1 MGRQP
6 PKHGLGSPVTPG
18 GSNHLGLLSQ
28 VFATSAIPFAA
39 VYSNGQIMAY
49 NPAFC
54 RLSAYAAGQ
63 VEGLNFVT
71 DLTPAP
77 WREPQRQVME
87 RLLATGQPQ
96 QFQMELKRQDG
107 RLVPVEMF
115 LHRLPAQDGRPQCFW
130 AFISDISGRRA
141 TEEAL
146 RENEARYRAM
156 LEAFDGYIYVCSQDY
171 RVEFMNQR
179 LIERT
184 GRDATGEPCYQALH
198 DRQDICPW
206 CVNERVF
213 KGEAVRWEVQ
223 SPKDNRWWYV
233 VNTPIHHA
241 DGSLSKQ
248 AMIQDIT
255 ARKQAEEGLKQSE
268 EKYRSLFNNAEI
280 GMYRIRLDGSEILD
294 INDKFAAIV
303 GRTREELLGSPSTD
317 LWVDAQERREFV
329 RLVEAEGHATDFEF
343 RMRNKQGQVRWCL
356 TSLRLDRQQGII
368 EGSTQ
373 DITERKLAEEALR
386 ESENK
391 FRTLTETTA
400 SAIFIIQDG
409 AYRYVNPAFC
419 QLTGYQPQEVDSLT
433 FWQVVHPDHQELVK
447 QRHYARLQGEAP
459 PARYEFMIVR
469 QDGQTRWVDFSAGF
483 MEYQGRPAILGTCF
497 DITDRKQALEDLRNS
512 RRRLADIIAFLP
524 DPTFAVDR
532 QGVIIAWNRALE
544 ELTGVPAADMLGQG
558 DHAASLPFYGVRRP
572 VLVDLAMYWDAQTA
586 LRYPFVQRDHNTFLT
601 EVEVPSLPRGPV
613 TLWAKASPLFDA
625 QGQMVGAIESV
636 RDITPRQRLEAEL
649 REVAEKRQA
658 LVNSLPLGVISVDA
672 DFRVTELN
680 AHGEQILGL
689 SQAEALGRPCW
700 EILQG
705 NACPTGC
712 PIKSALGQG
721 QGVGPIET
729 SVVSR
734 QRGRIPVRLTA
745 ARLLD
750 ASGRVMGGV
759 EVFQDI
765 SELKSLERERAN
777 IVSMFAHDM
786 KSPLVS
792 IQGFALRLLGEPV
805 KSSPERRDK
814 YLDIIRKEAGKLEA
828 LVNDFLDFSRLE
840 IGSLSLN
847 FSATDLDKEFL
858 ELFELFQ
865 ERFAQAGIRLVMDSW
880 EKLPVIQADAPRLRR
895 VFTNLLE
902 NALKYSEAGSTVS
915 LEAQETGDEIL
926 LRVRDQGIGIPAE
939 ELPYIF
945 DVFYRGRD
953 RAKRAGHGLGLAGV
967 EAIVKG
973 HGGRVTVS
981 SQVGQGS
988 VFTVALPKEPP
999 G

>member
-6 PKHGLGSPVTPG
+6 QEHGPG
-18 GSNHLGLLSQ
+18 PPQAPASANHLDLLSQ
-28 VFATSAIPFAA
+28 VLATSAVPFAA
-39 VYSNGQIMAY
+39 TYSDGRIMAY

-54 RLSAYAAGQ
+54 QLSGYGADR
-63 VEGLNFVT
+63 VEGLNFAT

-77 WREPQRQVME
+77 WREPQRQVLA
-87 RLLATGQPQ
+87 RLLASGQPQ
-96 QFQMELKRQDG
+96 QFQMELLRQDG
-107 RLVPVEMF
+107 RLVPVEMY
-115 LHRLPAQDGRPQCFW
+115 LHRLPAQGGRPPCFW
-130 AFISDISGRRA
+130 SFINDISRRRA

-146 RENEARYRAM
+146 RENEVRYRAM
-156 LEAFDGYIYVCSQDY
+156 VEAFDGYIYVCSQDY

-179 LIERT
+179 MIERT

-213 KGEAVRWEVQ
+213 KGESVRWEVQ
-223 SPKDNRWWYV
+223 SPKDRRWWYV
-233 VNTPIHHA
+233 VNTPIFHA
-241 DGSLSKQ
+241 DGTVSKQ

-255 ARKQAEEGLKQSE
+255 ARRQAEDALK
-268 EKYRSLFNNAEI
+268 
-280 GMYRIRLDGSEILD
+280 
-294 INDKFAAIV
+294 
-303 GRTREELLGSPSTD
+303 
-317 LWVDAQERREFV
+317 
-329 RLVEAEGHATDFEF
+329 
-343 RMRNKQGQVRWCL
+343 
-356 TSLRLDRQQGII
+356 
-368 EGSTQ
+368 
-373 DITERKLAEEALR
+373 

-409 AYRYVNPAFC
+409 RYRYVNPAFC
-419 QLTGYQPQEVDSLT
+419 QLTGYPPGEVESLE
-433 FWQVVHPDHQELVK
+433 FWRVVHPDHLEMVRR
-447 QRHYARLQGEAP
+447 RHLARLGGDNP
-459 PARYEFMIVR
+459 PARYEFKITR
-469 QDGQTRWVDFSAGF
+469 KDGQARWVDFAAGF
-483 MEYQGRPAILGTCF
+483 MDYQGRPAILGTAF
-497 DITDRKQALEDLRNS
+497 DITDRKQALEDLRDS

-532 QGVIIAWNRALE
+532 QGVIIAWNRAME

-558 DHAASLPFYGVRRP
+558 DHAASLPFYGLRRP
-572 VLVDLAMYWDAQTA
+572 VLVDLAMAWDEETA
-586 LRYPFVQRDHNTFLT
+586 RRYPFVQRDHHTFIT
-601 EVEVPSLPRGPV
+601 EVEVPALARGPV
-613 TLWAKASPLFDA
+613 TLWAKASALFDA

-649 REVAEKRQA
+649 RQVAEKRRA

-672 DFRVTELN
+672 DFNVTELN

-700 EILQG
+700 EVLQG
-705 NACPTGC
+705 SVCPKDC

-721 QGVGPIET
+721 QGAGPVET
-729 SVVSR
+729 TVMSR
-734 QRGRIPVRLTA
+734 LRGRLPVRLTA

-750 ASGRVMGGV
+750 AAGRVVGGV

-792 IQGFALRLLGEPV
+792 IQGFALRLLSEPV

-814 YLDIIRKEAGKLEA
+814 YLDIIRKEAGKLES

-840 IGSLSLN
+840 IGSLRLN

-865 ERFAQAGIRLVMDSW
+865 ERFAQAGIGLVMNAWD
-880 EKLPVIQADAPRLRR
+880 KLPVIQADAPRLRR

-902 NALKYSEAGSTVS
+902 NALKYSEAGTTVS
-915 LEAQETGDEIL
+915 LEAQETEGEIL
-926 LRVRDQGIGIPAE
+926 VRVRDQGLGIPAE

-973 HGGRVTVS
+973 HGGRVMVA

-988 VFTVALPKEPP
+988 VFTVALPKQPP
-999 G
+999 GQG